1 MFSIMVSH
9 YCYFSKE
16 RSVHPNGKMIEIH
29 EMLLDPSTTYT
40 AMVRTGILTKQPYS
54 GTWSEWSSAVK
65 WSTTYKGEYCGT
77 DLHLH
82 SHALD
87 F

>member
-9 YCYFSKE
+9 CYFLKE
-16 RSVHPNGKMIEIH
+16 VSVRPENKMIQID
-29 EMLLDPSTTYT
+29 EMNLDPVTTYT
-40 AMVRTGILTKQPYS
+40 AMVRSGIHENLKYR

-65 WSTTYKGEYCGT
+65 WKTTYRDEYRGT

-82 SHALD
+82 SHVLD
-87 F
+87 Y